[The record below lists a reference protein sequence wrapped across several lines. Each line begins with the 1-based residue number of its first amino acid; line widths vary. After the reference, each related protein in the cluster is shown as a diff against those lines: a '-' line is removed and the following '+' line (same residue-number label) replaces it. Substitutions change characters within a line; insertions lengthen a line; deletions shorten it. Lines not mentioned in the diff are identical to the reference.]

1 MKMENEPVLGEHI
14 LYAHDTIEAISKRLN
29 SVNAYVDMND
39 RGWRITF
46 YIGPYLATKSG
57 KIEYPTIYDP
67 DQNIYAKYRQ
77 DTFISDFNKAILDLL
92 TVVETR
98 SKIDLHRVKDE
109 IKEVGKISR
118 KLSNGKKVY

>member
-1 MKMENEPVLGEHI
+1 MENGPVLGEHI

-29 SVNAYVDMND
+29 SVNAYIEIHE

-57 KIEYPTIYDP
+57 KIEYPMIHDP
-67 DQNIYAKYRQ
+67 DQNLYVKYNQ
-77 DTFISDFNKAILDLL
+77 DTFISDFNNAILSLL

-98 SKIDLHRVKDE
+98 SKIDLHRIKDE